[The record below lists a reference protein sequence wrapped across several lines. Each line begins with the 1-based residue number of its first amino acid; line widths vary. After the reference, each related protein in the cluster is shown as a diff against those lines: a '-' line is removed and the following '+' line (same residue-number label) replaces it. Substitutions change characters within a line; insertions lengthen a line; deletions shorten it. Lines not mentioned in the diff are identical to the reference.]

1 MDSRLSQRLR
11 DVAGQVFADLP
22 VGFAYLF
29 GSQVAGRP
37 RLDSDVDI
45 AILADDTVPEEDYDR
60 LALRCADAL
69 TVAANVPRIE
79 VTVLNRAP
87 LRFVGRVLRQR
98 VVLFSRDEPAH
109 VAYESLMGRMADD
122 VEIWAAPLDRELLAA
137 IAKGRR

>member
-1 MDSRLSQRLR
+1 MDSGLSERLR
-11 DVAGQVFADLP
+11 DVAADAFATLP
-22 VGFAYLF
+22 VRFAYLF

-37 RLDSDVDI
+37 RPDSDVDV
-45 AILADDTVPEEDYDR
+45 AVLADDAVPEDAYDR

-69 TVAANVPRIE
+69 TVASQVPRIE

-98 VVLFSRDEPAH
+98 VVLFSRDEPAR

-137 IAKGRR
+137 IAEGRR